1 MTIVSRPNI
10 TNITKYHQISPAA
23 TQKPRSENKT
33 FGNQLFG
40 WWYLVIFGNW
50 GQYHTI
56 SLDLPSPLSSTVVR
70 TLIAG
75 EFTPSSPSP
84 TSYHPIVLP
93 IFCLTV
99 VTLYPPESTRDL
111 SSPIVTFYP
120 LKSHIHTSVIRR
132 RLTIFTITSVANHQ
146 NVLPICFLTLVSL
159 CIFLNVRHCPLPTV
173 TFKFLLSQIPPSM
186 FARRLESASP

>member
-10 TNITKYHQISPAA
+10 TNITKYHQPPHKNPVLKTRPSGISFSA
-23 TQKPRSENKT
+23 
-33 FGNQLFG
+33 GDI
-40 WWYLVIFGNW
+40 WWYLVIEDN
-50 GQYHTI
+50 TTRS

-146 NVLPICFLTLVSL
+146 NFLPICFLTLVSL